1 MIERRLPCPLL
12 CAIRSICRYISI
24 IATLS
29 YRWIIRE
36 IFSIG
41 IKNKQITIKIKY
53 QRWIF
58 VKNERT
64 IFFQCVFTTRSEESL
79 SFWNRSRFEIDEDDK
94 SGWWSMRESRRF
106 SINRNA
112 IADILFQGLN
122 DLHFPSLSLSRLDRR
137 DYIWRNETIIGPRI
151 RRVDRSSIG
160 LYIYM
165 YREKTKKKKKKRHTA
180 RARRRDFPGIIERFV
195 PQLRINYGEMMDGT
209 KSRWLLPIYPPVI
222 RSRLVWRRL
231 HRRGAEMSL
240 RNLVER
246 SQPTRSS
253 SPNYGLL
260 PSHRGA
266 PS

>member
-1 MIERRLPCPLL
+1 MDFREKRTYDIFPMRFYDSVRR
-12 CAIRSICRYISI
+12 
-24 IATLS
+24 
-29 YRWIIRE
+29 
-36 IFSIG
+36 IF
-41 IKNKQITIKIKY
+41 
-53 QRWIF
+53 IF
-58 VKNERT
+58 LK
-64 IFFQCVFTTRSEESL
+64 SL
-79 SFWNRSRFEIDEDDK
+79 SLRDRRGRQKRVMVNA
-94 SGWWSMRESRRF
+94 SRRF

-122 DLHFPSLSLSRLDRR
+122 DLHFPSLSISRLDRR

-240 RNLVER
+240 RNLLER
-246 SQPTRSS
+246 TQPTRSS

>member
-94 SGWWSMRESRRF
+94 SGWWSMRASRRF

-122 DLHFPSLSLSRLDRR
+122 DLHFPSLSSNRLIIYGETRQLSAPEYGESIDPRLA
-137 DYIWRNETIIGPRI
+137 
-151 RRVDRSSIG
+151 
-160 LYIYM
+160 YIYICI
-165 YREKTKKKKKKRHTA
+165 EKKR
-180 RARRRDFPGIIERFV
+180 RRR
-195 PQLRINYGEMMDGT
+195 
-209 KSRWLLPIYPPVI
+209 
-222 RSRLVWRRL
+222 RRNDT
-231 HRRGAEMSL
+231 RRGREEGIFPELSSDSF
-240 RNLVER
+240 RNC
-246 SQPTRSS
+246 
-253 SPNYGLL
+253 
-260 PSHRGA
+260 A
-266 PS
+266 